1 MKKKTI
7 NFKEASFT
15 QAINISAEW
24 CKEWSEDIL
33 SEEVLADRISELIKT
48 RNGLRGFFAYALSD
62 KDCLLLDKLPY
73 SLIYKLNEGGDA
85 VTEIVVKNLIMSSA
99 QIIIHRRDNNHEYE
113 ITSENISDRCKA
125 ILRLLETKSV
135 TKSVNQVLRDLDDM
149 GNSFDNSVKYDSE
162 QKEFIKKLLPK
173 SPMITLPKSPAITL
187 LPNSPKIKSGTKK
200 ITSQIANA

>member
-1 MKKKTI
+1 MEKKTI
-7 NFKEASFT
+7 NLKEASFT
-15 QAINISAEW
+15 QAINISVQW
-24 CKEWSEDIL
+24 CKEWGEDLL
-33 SEEVLADRISELIKT
+33 SEEVLADRIAELTKT

-62 KDCLLLDKLPY
+62 KDCFLLDKLPF
-73 SLIYKLNEGGDA
+73 SLIYKLNEGGHA

-99 QIIIHRRDNNHEYE
+99 QIIIHRRDKNHEYE

-162 QKEFIKKLLPK
+162 QKELIKK
-173 SPMITLPKSPAITL
+173 
-187 LPNSPKIKSGTKK
+187 
-200 ITSQIANA
+200 QILDIAH